1 MQKDL
6 YKIMLAPVK
15 IAKIVREAAGLN
27 AWAMHKLM
35 GKKTVQ
41 AYLSLE
47 RAAKRISLTDLYKLE
62 KIWIDQKCGT
72 AEEFHARARELGA
85 E

>member
-1 MQKDL
+1 MPNL
-6 YKIMLAPVK
+6 PTVK

-27 AWAMHKLM
+27 PWNMYKRL

-47 RAAKRISLTDLYKLE
+47 RSAKRISLKDFYKLE
-62 KIWIDQKCGT
+62 EIWVEEKCGT
-72 AEEFHARARELGA
+72 REQFHEKARKLAE
-85 E
+85 